1 MKAMKTKNIV
11 ILALA
16 VLLVVSA
23 AAHFLVPYYQGK
35 MQSTAQLAA
44 QQGAISVLVAIQQRV
59 INAGEVVIE
68 TQQGQMTLIVK
79 PEKKGKR
86 K

>member
-1 MKAMKTKNIV
+1 MKTKNIV

-16 VLLVVSA
+16 VLLTVSA
-23 AAHFLVPYYQGK
+23 MANFLVPCYQG
-35 MQSTAQLAA
+35 MIQNVSQQAA
-44 QQGAISVLVAIQQRV
+44 QQAATSVLIAIQQRV
-59 INAGEVVIE
+59 INTGEAVIE